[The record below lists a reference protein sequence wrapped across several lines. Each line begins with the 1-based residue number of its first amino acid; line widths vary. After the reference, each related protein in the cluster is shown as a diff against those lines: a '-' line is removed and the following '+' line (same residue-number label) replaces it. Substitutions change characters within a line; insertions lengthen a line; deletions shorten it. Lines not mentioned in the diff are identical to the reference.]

1 MVPMVGFGDPDGVL
15 LITFVPVL
23 LFTFSPP
30 DKISFSRELQLVI
43 KINDPG
49 QSMQCNMTTI
59 LLPCP
64 TK

>member
-15 LITFVPVL
+15 QITFVSVL

-30 DKISFSRELQLVI
+30 DKSSFSRELQLVI

-59 LLPCP
+59 FLPCP